1 MSLLS
6 EEQSKTVGEAVERL
20 LAQANASLAQLKGQR
35 DAAISQRDELR
46 RELQN
51 LLNGFQAGTFVISP
65 DHFNIAVLKDFT
77 VALTKAEVAI
87 ARAQP

>member
-6 EEQSKTVGEAVERL
+6 EEPSKTVDEAIAGLVAE
-20 LAQANASLAQLKGQR
+20 ANASIAQMKGQR
-35 DAAISQRDELR
+35 DAALSQRDELR

-51 LLNGFQAGTFVISP
+51 LLNGFQVGTFVISP

-77 VALTKAEVAI
+77 VALTKAEAAI
-87 ARAQP
+87 ARAQ

>member
-1 MSLLS
+1 MIAHD
-6 EEQSKTVGEAVERL
+6 EPSKTVDEAIERFK
-20 LAQANASLAQLKGQR
+20 ATANERIAELTTERNRALN
-35 DAAISQRDELR
+35 QRDELR

-51 LLNGFQAGTFVISP
+51 LLNGFQAGTFIINP

-87 ARAQP
+87 ARAT